1 MFMASSG
8 VTQGNV
14 HGVLWGSVWLYLDLN
29 FLFLIWEDIS
39 MLWDIWSICS
49 SWQRCVTILVAM
61 AKLSAAPASEQN
73 DTAVKRTEALRE
85 RESHQSVAHRQIAIC
100 HIHNTRHGPVMVR
113 GKSRPIYT
121 PLQKNWKTKIILL
134 QNTSN
139 TKDLCKTLQY
149 HYSIYMWACQHNKRV
164 ILMSSFAVRLIF
176 CIDLKPVFRP
186 FRVIIVNN

>member
-8 VTQGNV
+8 VTRGNV
-14 HGVLWGSVWLYLDLN
+14 GVLWGSVWLYLDLN

-100 HIHNTRHGPVMVR
+100 HIHNTRHGPVMVH

-121 PLQKNWKTKIILL
+121 PPSRKTELL
-134 QNTSN
+134 QTYAKHYVTIQSTSV
-139 TKDLCKTLQY
+139 L
-149 HYSIYMWACQHNKRV
+149 ACQHNKRV
-164 ILMSSFAVRLIF
+164 NFMSSFAG
-176 CIDLKPVFRP
+176 VFL
-186 FRVIIVNN
+186 N